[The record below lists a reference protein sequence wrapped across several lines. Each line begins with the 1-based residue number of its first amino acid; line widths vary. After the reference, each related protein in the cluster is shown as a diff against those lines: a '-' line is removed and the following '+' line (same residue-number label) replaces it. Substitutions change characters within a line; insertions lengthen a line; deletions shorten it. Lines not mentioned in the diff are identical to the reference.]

1 MLFCWSAVNR
11 HAANSSGGWWDST
24 FRAAP
29 SSGSHVSDRALSSS
43 LWSVQLCTFC
53 IFTLQLSFIG
63 ITEACTDLIM
73 LPKHVTSSSMLRPS
87 VSCQNEDGGLC
98 CYSAKPAGFTLQIYF
113 SWTIFCSKR
122 WQIYWIIICW
132 CKVSNW
138 FEGVCSKNVVNC
150 SKPSWLTSGILVFRR
165 FN

>member
-1 MLFCWSAVNR
+1 MGQYFQSCTIIWLTCVWQSTQLLSLISPAVHLLYFYTSTQFHRHHWGVYWSHNA
-11 HAANSSGGWWDST
+11 SKT
-24 FRAAP
+24 
-29 SSGSHVSDRALSSS
+29 
-43 LWSVQLCTFC
+43 
-53 IFTLQLSFIG
+53 
-63 ITEACTDLIM
+63 
-73 LPKHVTSSSMLRPS
+73 HVTSSSMLRPS

-132 CKVSNW
+132 CKVSNL